1 MSGNS
6 ERGRAAHASPGLWPT
21 PMTGISPGGDRKGRR
36 DSGGAQIVIRTRPVV
51 AVVVVAVEL
60 DVGAAVSM
68 LAFMVALSSVKE
80 AA

>member
-1 MSGNS
+1 MIANQKSRYFQHHHIKG
-6 ERGRAAHASPGLWPT
+6 SPHTTTLPPLGKAVET
-21 PMTGISPGGDRKGRR
+21 VE
-36 DSGGAQIVIRTRPVV
+36 GAQIVIRTRPVV

-68 LAFMVALSSVKE
+68 LAFMVVLSSVKE